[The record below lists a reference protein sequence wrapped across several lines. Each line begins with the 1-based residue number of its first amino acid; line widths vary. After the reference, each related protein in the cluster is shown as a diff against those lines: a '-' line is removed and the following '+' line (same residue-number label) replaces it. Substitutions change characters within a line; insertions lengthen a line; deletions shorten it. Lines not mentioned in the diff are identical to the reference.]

1 MCEQSQAIQWT
12 YRRRLLGA
20 ARSESGS
27 RGRVPTQ
34 EPGTWT
40 CPSHDAAR
48 QRHEPSSQSAHAYLR
63 GRPGSPRNKCSGGAT
78 RRAPPTASSARKRR
92 HDAERAG
99 HHQPRDS
106 GDPTRTPADT
116 TTKRRRPH
124 SAASPKNSSSLMR
137 EAEGAASIQCRR
149 WNSIKG
155 AHGQPTEQ
163 ERIKYRDSRRRRGGA
178 TAARR
183 EYGRQQNRTTGRQ
196 RRAPK
201 PCGHVHG
208 HHRAAGGDPQRNLA

>member
-124 SAASPKNSSSLMR
+124 SAASPKNSSSFSVLT
-137 EAEGAASIQCRR
+137 ASAAASASSVALAAAAVTTPRDRR
-149 WNSIKG
+149 
-155 AHGQPTEQ
+155 ATP
-163 ERIKYRDSRRRRGGA
+163 
-178 TAARR
+178 TAAA
-183 EYGRQQNRTTGRQ
+183 GRSCRHRGWPKLPQARAPTAATGRKAAAMTPG
-196 RRAPK
+196 RA
-201 PCGHVHG
+201 GRG
-208 HHRAAGGDPQRNLA
+208 EE